1 MAEIIKDNPGVI
13 ARPPRLYLGALA
25 IGLLVDW
32 AWPVAVIPTAYQF
45 ALGGICGATG
55 LTILFQA
62 MRQFQAQGTNV
73 PTNQPATA
81 LVTDGAYLY
90 SRNPIYVGLSFLYF
104 GVVLAVDSV
113 WVLGL
118 LVPLL
123 VVMRYGVINREER
136 YLETKF
142 GQPYAEFKRV
152 TPRWF

>member
-1 MAEIIKDNPGVI
+1 
-13 ARPPRLYLGALA
+13 
-25 IGLLVDW
+25 
-32 AWPVAVIPTAYQF
+32 
-45 ALGGICGATG
+45 
-55 LTILFQA
+55 

-73 PTNQPATA
+73 PTNQPATT

-104 GVVLAVDSV
+104 GVVLAIDSA

-136 YLETKF
+136 YLENKF

>member
-25 IGLLVDW
+25 IGLLVDG
-32 AWPVAVIPTAYQF
+32 AWPVAVIPNAYQF
-45 ALGGICGATG
+45 AFGGICGATG
-55 LTILFQA
+55 LTILLQA
-62 MRQFQAQGTNV
+62 MRQFQAQGTNI
-73 PTNQPATA
+73 PTNQPAMA

-90 SRNPIYVGLSFLYF
+90 SRNPIYLGLSFLYF
-104 GVVLAVDSV
+104 GVALAIDSA

-136 YLETKF
+136 YLENKF